1 MSQALLSKIQKLKQ
15 AKQDMLHHE
24 MYQYFEQP

>member
-1 MSQALLSKIQKLKQ
+1 MSQALLSKTQKLKP
-15 AKQDMLHHE
+15 AKQDRLHHE